1 MKACGDKDSSLKA
14 GFRPGLFIIIAASCA
29 IAAGILGCSDKAVVV
44 PESRRQGSLQEASTA
59 IKSVA
64 DLRKLIVPGMTANEV
79 TAKLGQPDWEETTSS
94 GVFWHYQLIPFPA
107 DDEMKGTHVIGV
119 IVGLTN
125 GHVAIWSCAY
135 AGETSVVTVT
145 SRESLVD
152 VANGAR
158 STVLK
163 FFVVS
168 SHPVEQGRFIDT
180 DKLPKLGY
188 ISSKPEL
195 VINRLKEVTMEERK
209 VREADAQS
217 RTVWVFKCS
226 LDEQVAAQFKAMTT
240 TNVLKRVLIMVGD
253 EPIVAPT
260 IFAPLEDGRF
270 EIECQDR
277 SLMEF
282 LKKQLVGMER
292 QGQ

>member
-14 GFRPGLFIIIAASCA
+14 GFRPGLFRVVAASCA

-44 PESRRQGSLQEASTA
+44 PESRRQVSLQKASTA

-125 GHVAIWSCAY
+125 GHVAKWSCAY

-168 SHPVEQGRFIDT
+168 SHPVEQGRFVDT

-195 VINRLKEVTMEERK
+195 VINRLKEVTMEERR

-253 EPIVAPT
+253 EPIVALT

-282 LKKQLVGMER
+282 LKKQLVGRER